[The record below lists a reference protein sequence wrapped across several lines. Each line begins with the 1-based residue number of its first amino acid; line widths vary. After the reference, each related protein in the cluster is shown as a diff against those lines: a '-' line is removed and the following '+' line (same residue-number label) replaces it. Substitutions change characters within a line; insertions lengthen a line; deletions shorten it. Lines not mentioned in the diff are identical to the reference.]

1 MKKQDIL
8 NIRNF
13 TEKKY
18 GKVDADKLLR
28 AKHKSQG
35 FDRPLPDMVGLKQHV
50 AECASDSIQEV
61 LLFADGIREYTQPI
75 IYGLTDEQIELRTK
89 LQVIF
94 DDWYRFQE
102 YVHYVQKRFRA
113 HYDVLNYI
121 KTHKVDGQKYYDSQ
135 DELCLL
141 NPLFKQKKA
150 TSIEAGIL
158 ALKRYKKENKYTA
171 TGINYLQIKDIVE
184 HVVEAFDLPFD
195 SIDGVESEALGLILV
210 AGKVSVL
217 ANGVEKMRSIGH
229 VMAFFKSLDKWVFY
243 DNNLGFIQVDDKVIE
258 ALKQDNLSI
267 VNYKKVYF
275 VKSKGEKFVSAWSN
289 GSWDTDL
296 VKDLYDSDNRLH
308 NGIYYYKC
316 NIYTTLSIIHKEEA
330 LMNESHKLCK
340 ITKEELLD
348 ETTVLQTFEKFKA
361 CIYANLHS
369 NSKIFENIYKFLY
382 SHIAVAQKVPE
393 IVEFLDKTVAT
404 VVLRPA
410 CSPMT
415 HYWCYKIQSA
425 MKGQLDE
432 NTNWFKLPKLRS
444 LYVPE
449 EQPNT
454 PVELKKQLELN
465 QRKLDE
471 NKQLTPCLPGQVRNT
486 KTLKCH
492 DRVKKMPL
500 NKTQNKTQNK
510 TKNKTKNKT
519 DNKTEK
525 VRRSPCPKGM
535 VRNSGGTCVKKEE
548 PCPPGQIRDKK
559 TRLCHDRLDKRPCPD
574 GQIRDLK
581 TKECRDVVA
590 YKF

>member
-13 TEKKY
+13 TEKHY
-18 GKVDADKLLR
+18 GKLNADKLLR

-35 FDRPLPDMVGLKQHV
+35 FDQPLPDMVGLKQHV

-61 LLFADGIREYTQPI
+61 LLFADGIRTYTQPI
-75 IYGLTDEQIELRTK
+75 IYGLTDEQIELRAK
-89 LQVIF
+89 LQLNF
-94 DDWYRFQE
+94 DDWYSFQE

-158 ALKRYKKENKYTA
+158 ALKRLKKENKYTA
-171 TGINYLQIKDIVE
+171 TGINFLQIKSAVSN
-184 HVVEAFDLPFD
+184 VFSVFDLPFT
-195 SIDGVESEALGLILV
+195 SVDGVASGALGHIFS
-210 AGKVSVL
+210 GNKISVL
-217 ANGVEKMRSIGH
+217 KEGVEKMRSIGH
-229 VMAFFKSLDKWVFY
+229 VMAFFKSLGKWVFY

-296 VKDLYDSDNRLH
+296 VKDLYDSDNKLH

-316 NIYTTLSIIHKEEA
+316 NIYTTLSIIHKEDA

-348 ETTVLQTFEKFKA
+348 EATVLQTFEKFKA
-361 CIYANLHS
+361 CIYANLTS
-369 NSKIFENIYKFLY
+369 NSMIFENIYKFIY
-382 SHIAVAQKVPE
+382 SHFALAQKEPE
-393 IVEFLDKTVAT
+393 IMDFLEKTLPT
-404 VVLRPA
+404 VILRPA

-415 HYWCYKIQSA
+415 HYWCHKIKTA
-425 MKGQLDE
+425 MKGRLDE
-432 NTNWFKLPKLRS
+432 NTDWFKLPKLRS

-454 PVELKKQLELN
+454 PVELKKQLEN
-465 QRKLDE
+465 EQQKLDE
-471 NKQLTPCLPGQVRNT
+471 NKPLTPCLPGQIRNA
-486 KTLKCH
+486 KTLKCR
-492 DRVKKMPL
+492 DRVKKEPKIEA
-500 NKTQNKTQNK
+500 NNTQVKSENK
-510 TKNKTKNKT
+510 TK
-519 DNKTEK
+519 K

-535 VRNSGGTCVKKEE
+535 VRNSDGICVKKEE

-559 TRLCHDRLDKRPCPD
+559 TRLCHDRLDKKPCPE

-581 TKECRDVVA
+581 TKECRDVAV